1 MLDCCEPLE
10 KVKQDGITFSK
21 LVCLA
26 QCAGASVKA
35 FRSDESS
42 LESFRDIV
50 RECTS
55 LDDHHIIASYDRQTF
70 EQVCIQRRMNDA
82 LIFL

>member
-1 MLDCCEPLE
+1 MLDC
-10 KVKQDGITFSK
+10 ITFSK